1 MALLS
6 ILVPLYNEEEFV
18 GELLRRVISVPLPD
32 GLDREIVIVD
42 DASTDASASIVEALV
57 ARHPDMIRLLRHP
70 QNQGKG
76 AAIRTALDAAQG
88 EFCLIQDADLEYDPR
103 EYPRLLGPLLD
114 GEADAVFGSRFLTSD
129 RRRVL
134 YYWHSIA
141 NGLLTTLCN
150 MASDL
155 NLTDM
160 ETCYKAFRSSLIQ
173 SIPLRSNR
181 FGIEPE
187 VTIKLAKR
195 QAKVYEV
202 PISYNGRTYEEGKK
216 IGLKDAVQA
225 VYVILRYWLSQDL
238 YKDLD
243 KEILD
248 AFSVAPRFNRW
259 MANTIRPY
267 VGKRVLEIGAGM
279 GNLTRQMI
287 GGRDR
292 YVATDIDFEHLERL
306 RTRLAHR
313 PALETAIC
321 DLSNSSHFTP
331 FAESMDT
338 VVCLNVLEHLK
349 DDLLCLRNI
358 HSTLA
363 PGGRAIILVP
373 CDQNLYGSLDKILGH
388 FRRYSHE
395 QLKGR
400 METAGFRVETVLSFN
415 HISRPGWYV
424 TGKLL
429 GRSRISRGQLKIF
442 DRLMWLWPRIDNLL
456 PWGPTSI
463 IGVGVR
469 EG

>member
-18 GELLRRVISVPLPD
+18 GELLRRVICAPLPA
-32 GLDREIVIVD
+32 GLDREIVVVD
-42 DASTDASASIVEALV
+42 DASTDASVRIVEAMAERNPNL
-57 ARHPDMIRLLRHP
+57 IRLLHHER
-70 QNQGKG
+70 NQGKG
-76 AAIRTALDAAQG
+76 AAIRTALGAARG

-103 EYPRLLGPLLD
+103 EYSRLLGPLLD
-114 GEADAVFGSRFLTSD
+114 GEADAVFGSRFLTYD

-134 YYWHSIA
+134 YYWHSVA
-141 NGLLTTLCN
+141 NGMLTTLCN
-150 MASDL
+150 MAADL

-216 IGLKDAVQA
+216 IGFKDAVQA
-225 VYVILRYWLSQDL
+225 VGVILRYWLTSDL

-267 VGKRVLEIGAGM
+267 VGKCVLEIGAGM

-292 YVATDIDFEHLERL
+292 YVATDTDSEHLERL

-321 DLSNSSHFTP
+321 DLSNTAHFTA
-331 FAESMDT
+331 FRESMDT

-363 PGGRAIILVP
+363 AGGRAIILVP
-373 CDQNLYGSLDKILGH
+373 CDQGLYGTLDEILGH
-388 FRRYSHE
+388 ERRYSHDE
-395 QLKGR
+395 LRNR
-400 METAGFRVETVLSFN
+400 MEKAGFRVETILNFN

-429 GRSRISRGQLKIF
+429 RRSRISRSQLKMF
-442 DRLMWLWPRIDNLL
+442 DRLMWLWPGIDGWL

-463 IGVGVR
+463 IAVGVR
-469 EG
+469 ES

>member
-1 MALLS
+1 MTLVS

-18 GELLRRVISVPLPD
+18 GELLKRVIAAPLQD
-32 GLDREIVIVD
+32 GLDREIIVVD
-42 DASTDASASIVEALV
+42 DKSTDASVSIVEALS
-57 ARHPDMIRLLRHP
+57 AQYPGMIRLLRHEH
-70 QNQGKG
+70 NQGKG
-76 AAIRTALDAAQG
+76 AAIRTALNAVRG
-88 EFCLIQDADLEYDPR
+88 EYCLIQDADLEYDPR

-114 GEADAVFGSRFLTSD
+114 GEADAVYGSRFLSGE

-134 YYWHSIA
+134 YYWHSVA
-141 NGLLTTLCN
+141 NGMLTTLCN

-160 ETCYKAFRSSLIQ
+160 ETCYKAFRSSLIK

-195 QAKVYEV
+195 HAKVYEV
-202 PISYNGRTYEEGKK
+202 PISYNGRTYDEGKK

-225 VYVILRYWLSQDL
+225 VYIIFRYWLTSDL
-238 YKDLD
+238 YKDHD

-259 MANTIRPY
+259 MAGTIRPY

-287 GGRDR
+287 RGRER
-292 YVATDIDFEHLERL
+292 YVATDIDLEHLDRL
-306 RTRLAHR
+306 RSRLSHR
-313 PALETAIC
+313 PVLETAVC
-321 DLSNSSHFTP
+321 DLSNSAHFTA
-331 FAESMDT
+331 FAGAMDT

-349 DDLLCLRNI
+349 DDKKCLRNI
-358 HSTLA
+358 FSILA
-363 PGGRAIILVP
+363 PQGRAVVLVP
-373 CDQNLYGSLDKILGH
+373 CDQGLYGKLDEILGH
-388 FRRYSHE
+388 ERRYTADE
-395 QLKGR
+395 LRAR
-400 METAGFRVETVLSFN
+400 MEEAGFRVETVLNFN

-424 TGKLL
+424 SGKLL
-429 GRSRISRGQLKIF
+429 RRSRISRLQLKIF
-442 DRLMWLWPRIDNLL
+442 DRLMWLWPRIDNWL

-463 IGVGVR
+463 IGIGVR
-469 EG
+469 EK